1 MMRLFGIGRRR
12 SIWFLG
18 VEWVLGIQY
27 NVRNLLLV
35 VHNCM
40 HLYIYHVGSGLK
52 KNHGVGLCGIRRLKK
67 SRYVHARYLRVV
79 V

>member
-1 MMRLFGIGRRR
+1 MMRLFGTGRRR

-40 HLYIYHVGSGLK
+40 HLYIYTFTMSA
-52 KNHGVGLCGIRRLKK
+52 VGLRKIMELV
-67 SRYVHARYLRVV
+67 YVASGG
-79 V
+79 